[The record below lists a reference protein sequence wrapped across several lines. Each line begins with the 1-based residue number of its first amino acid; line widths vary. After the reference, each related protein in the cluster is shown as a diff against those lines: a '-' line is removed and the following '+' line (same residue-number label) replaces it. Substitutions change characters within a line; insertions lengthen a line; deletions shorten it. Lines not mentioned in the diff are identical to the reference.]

1 MPILQILSTILQVIP
16 LVQAI
21 LHIPWFTVA
30 RTGIPSF
37 VLNSPLFYS
46 CTFQYI
52 RCVAHLCIE
61 SRKTFILFR
70 FLSLRMRYLL
80 TFGLWGVE
88 MILSGMLTFC
98 KHFCVECKTNFQ
110 CGVGILFNSQRY
122 KAKTCRN

>member
-37 VLNSPLFYS
+37 VINSPLFYS

-88 MILSGMLTFC
+88 MIFLAARDIKQRLAETDSKANVRFVFPHLQLG
-98 KHFCVECKTNFQ
+98 KHRA
-110 CGVGILFNSQRY
+110 ILQI
-122 KAKTCRN
+122 